1 MLYLVLMLPFK
12 LHPVVFYLEVIEV
25 YPAAAVA
32 YQRPLSAVPIGIE
45 PLADGLVSVVDAP
58 YFPLV
63 RRAVYRGGAA
73 LALGYVGPAGLIG
86 ALVAVPFVKAV
97 LRLKYHVRKRHAGQ
111 EQHCRRK
118 QRAKDPFHIIRTS
131 LKYQLYHK
139 PRPKGEGVH
148 AQGKKHGAGYFGG
161 APFVGVPL
169 RQHS

>member
-45 PLADGLVSVVDAP
+45 PLADGLVSVVDVP

-63 RRAVYRGGAA
+63 RRLVYRGGAA

-97 LRLKYHVRKRHAGQ
+97 LRLKYHVSKRHTGQ

-161 APFVGVPL
+161 APFVGVTL